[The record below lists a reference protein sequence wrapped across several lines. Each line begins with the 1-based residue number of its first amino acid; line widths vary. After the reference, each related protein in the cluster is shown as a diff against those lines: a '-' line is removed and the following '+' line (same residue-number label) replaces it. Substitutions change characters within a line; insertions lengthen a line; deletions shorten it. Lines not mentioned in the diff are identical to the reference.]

1 MEIIDQAKYLQSPF
15 MNIQFNSPEQKKV
28 QSSSR
33 TIKQNFKNLIFFA
46 AVTQSTLQGCR
57 SRGDRPPQILAD
69 QLTTSTRGQIM
80 PTTLLR
86 VPPPGFLLP
95 TALRLHEKP
104 VLFIITLKL

>member
-46 AVTQSTLQGCR
+46 AVAQSTLQGCR
-57 SRGDRPPQILAD
+57 SRGDRPSQFLAD
-69 QLTTSTRGQIM
+69 QLTLSQPGGRLCQ
-80 PTTLLR
+80 PQCY
-86 VPPPGFLLP
+86 VSPGFLLP